1 MILNPPK
8 APKLVVIGAGSV
20 IFGVD
25 LLSDLFQTPELRGC
39 RLALV
44 DTDADKLERMAGLAA
59 RLNEASGW
67 RVSLEAATDRTA
79 VLGGADFVVTAVEVR
94 RDELWRLDHELCLK
108 HGFPSVLSE
117 NGGPGGLSHTLRS
130 VPLVL
135 DVARD
140 VERVCP
146 AALLLNYTNPEG
158 RVCLA
163 VSRHT
168 GVRAVGL
175 CHGVAGTVLWAAVLL
190 QRPREDVEL
199 LAGGVNHFTWVTA
212 LRDRCTGEDLNPE
225 FRRRLDEQSPEVQ
238 PLSRLLFERFG
249 LFPTTGDD
257 HVGEYIGWAH
267 EVIGTKGFDFAA
279 QGEERALMSR
289 RLEAW
294 NARAESVEPLLNE
307 TPRERWVGLS
317 AVGVMSDVLAG
328 RSIRPPS
335 LILPND
341 GYIDNVERD
350 AVVEVPGLVAEGEVR
365 GRPVGPLPG
374 PIASMV
380 AREVE
385 IQRLVVDAAVS
396 GSRELALQAL
406 LIDPVVHSARAAEA
420 FLDEVLS
427 VHKPCLPT
435 FR

>member
-1 MILNPPK
+1 MNSPR

-44 DTDADKLERMAGLAA
+44 DVNADKLERMAGLAA
-59 RLNEASGW
+59 RLNEASEWG
-67 RVSLEAATDRTA
+67 VSLEASADRTA
-79 VLGGADFVVTAVEVR
+79 VLSDADFIVTAVAVR
-94 RDELWRLDHELCLK
+94 RDELWKLDHRLCLK

-117 NGGPGGLSHTLRS
+117 NGGPGGLSHALRS
-130 VPLVL
+130 IPLVM
-135 DVARD
+135 DICRD
-140 VERVCP
+140 VERLCP
-146 AALLLNYTNPEG
+146 AALLINYTNPEG

-163 VSRHT
+163 IRRHSK
-168 GVRAVGL
+168 VRAVGL

-190 QRPREDVEL
+190 ERRLEDVEM
-199 LAGGVNHFTWVTA
+199 LAAGVNHFTWVTA
-212 LRDRCTGEDLNPE
+212 LRDRRTGEDLYSE
-225 FRRRLDEQSPEVQ
+225 FRRRLSQQSSQVQ
-238 PLSRLLFERFG
+238 PLSRLLFDRFG
-249 LFPTTGDD
+249 LFPTTGDN
-257 HVGEYIGWAH
+257 HIGEFIGWAH
-267 EVIGTKGFDFAA
+267 EVIGTEGFDFAG

-294 NARAESVEPLLNE
+294 NAGAESVEPLLRE
-307 TPRERWVGLS
+307 PPRERRVGLS
-317 AVGVMSDVLAG
+317 ATGLVADIVAG
-328 RSIRPPS
+328 RLAPKPS

-341 GYIDNVERD
+341 GYIDNID
-350 AVVEVPGLVAEGEVR
+350 PGAVVEVPGLIKNGEV
-365 GRPVGPLPG
+365 GAVPVGPLPG
-374 PIASMV
+374 PIASMI

-385 IQRLVVDAAVS
+385 IQRLVVDAALS

-427 VHKPCLPT
+427 VHKPYLPT
-435 FR
+435 FQ

>member
-1 MILNPPK
+1 MSLPGN
-8 APKLVVIGAGSV
+8 PKLVVIGAGSV

-39 RLALV
+39 RLTLV
-44 DTDADKLERMAGLAA
+44 DVDAAKLERMAGLAT

-67 RVSLEAATDRTA
+67 GVSLEASTDRAA
-79 VLGGADFVVTAVEVR
+79 VLDGADFVVTAVEVR
-94 RDELWRLDHELCLK
+94 RDDLWKLDHELCLK

-117 NGGPGGLSHTLRS
+117 NAGPGGLSHTLRS
-130 VPLVL
+130 IPLVI
-135 DVARD
+135 DICRD
-140 VERVCP
+140 VERLCP
-146 AALLLNYTNPEG
+146 AALLINYTNPEG

-163 VSRHT
+163 IRRHT

-175 CHGVAGTVLWAAVLL
+175 CHGVAETVPWAAVLL
-190 QRPREDVEL
+190 ERRPGEIEF
-199 LAGGVNHFTWVTA
+199 LASGVNHFTWVTS
-212 LRDRCTGEDLNPE
+212 LRDRRSGEDLYPE
-225 FRRRLDEQSPEVQ
+225 FQRRLGQQQPEVR

-257 HVGEYIGWAH
+257 HVGEFIGWAA
-267 EVIGTKGFDFAA
+267 EVIGTKGYDFDAIA
-279 QGEERALMSR
+279 VQRTRLSR
-289 RLEAW
+289 QLEDW
-294 NARAESVEPLLNE
+294 NAGAEAVEPLLSQP
-307 TPRERWVGLS
+307 PRERALGISAAGLV
-317 AVGVMSDVLAG
+317 ADLVAG
-328 RSIRPPS
+328 RSAPKHS

-341 GYIDNVERD
+341 GYIDNVGAG
-350 AVVEVPGLVAEGEVR
+350 AVVEVPGIIEKGK
-365 GRPVGPLPG
+365 VGGLRVGALPG

-385 IQRLVVDAAVS
+385 IQELVVDAAVS

-427 VHKPCLPT
+427 VHRPYLPS
-435 FR
+435 FQ

>member
-1 MILNPPK
+1 MSSNRT
-8 APKLVVIGAGSV
+8 PKLVVIGAGSV

-44 DTDADKLERMAGLAA
+44 DTDAANLERMAGLAA

-67 RVSLEAATDRTA
+67 GVSLEANTDRTA
-79 VLGGADFVVTAVEVR
+79 ALGGADFVVTAVAVR
-94 RDELWRLDHELCLK
+94 RDELWMLDHELCLK

-117 NGGPGGLSHTLRS
+117 NGGPGGLSHAFRS
-130 VPLVL
+130 IPLVL

-140 VERVCP
+140 VERLCP
-146 AALLLNYTNPEG
+146 AALLIHNTNPEG

-163 VSRHT
+163 VRRHT
-168 GVRAVGL
+168 GARAVGL

-190 QRPREDVEL
+190 QRRLEDVEL

-212 LRDRCTGEDLNPE
+212 LRDRRTGEDLYPK
-225 FRRRLDEQSPEVQ
+225 FRRRLNEQPPEAQ

-249 LFPTTGDD
+249 LFPTTGDN

-267 EVIGTKGFDFAA
+267 EVIGTKGFDFAG

-294 NARAESVEPLLNE
+294 NAGTESVEPLLKE
-307 TPRERWVGLS
+307 PPRERRVGLS
-317 AVGVMSDVLAG
+317 AVGVMADVTAG
-328 RSIRPPS
+328 RSTCQPS

-341 GYIDNVERD
+341 GYVDNVDPD
-350 AVVEVPGLVAEGEVR
+350 AVVEVPGLVTEGEVR
-365 GRPVGPLPG
+365 GLPIGALPG

-380 AREVE
+380 AREAE
-385 IQRLVVDAAVS
+385 IQRLVVDAAVC

-406 LIDPVVHSARAAEA
+406 LIDPVVHSAGAAEA
-420 FLDEVLS
+420 FLDEALS
-427 VHKPCLPT
+427 VHRPYLPT
-435 FR
+435 FQ